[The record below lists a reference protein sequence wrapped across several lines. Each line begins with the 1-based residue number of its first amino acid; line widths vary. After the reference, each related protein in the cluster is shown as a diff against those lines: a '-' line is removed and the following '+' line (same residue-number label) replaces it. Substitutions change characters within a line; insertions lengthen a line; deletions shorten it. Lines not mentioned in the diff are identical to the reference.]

1 MNCPPDRLLIV
12 TDRHQALRPLPAIAA
27 EILAAGA
34 KWIWLRD
41 RDLAAGERAALA
53 TELMHLARQAK
64 GALSIGGDVELALRL
79 QADGVH
85 LGDAPLIPAA
95 RRILGK
101 GALIGLSAHSVDDV
115 RQAAEAGADYACL
128 SPIFSTPSKPGY
140 GPPLGAAAIAA
151 AARLGIPIVALG
163 GICTSRVTECM
174 AAGASAVAVMGEVMR
189 ATDPAQATAEL
200 LGAIEAVSGAGSL
213 RAIG

>member
-1 MNCPPDRLLIV
+1 
-12 TDRHQALRPLPAIAA
+12 
-27 EILAAGA
+27 
-34 KWIWLRD
+34 
-41 RDLAAGERAALA
+41 
-53 TELMHLARQAK
+53 
-64 GALSIGGDVELALRL
+64 LSIGGDVELALRL

-85 LGDAPLIPAA
+85 LGDAALVLAA
-95 RRILGK
+95 RRMLGNN
-101 GALIGLSAHSVDDV
+101 ALVGLSAHSVDDV

-128 SPIFSTPSKPGY
+128 SPIFPTPSKPGY
-140 GPPLGAAAIAA
+140 GPPLGSAAIAA

-163 GICTSRVTECM
+163 GIRTSRVTECM

-189 ATDPAQATAEL
+189 AADPAQATAEL